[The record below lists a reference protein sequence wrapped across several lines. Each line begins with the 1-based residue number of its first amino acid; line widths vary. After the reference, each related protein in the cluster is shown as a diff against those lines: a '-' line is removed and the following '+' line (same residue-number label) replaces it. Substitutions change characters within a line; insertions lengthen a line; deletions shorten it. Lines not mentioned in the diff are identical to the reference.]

1 VSSKIV
7 AEGDEKAA
15 RWGGAKHGILTA
27 KKKSSSL
34 DRGFAPTHIRI
45 EFNIAKGGDPMSHGS
60 AERSVKS
67 VREMKA

>member
-1 VSSKIV
+1 MKKPP
-7 AEGDEKAA
+7 GK
-15 RWGGAKHGILTA
+15 GGAKHGILAA
-27 KKKSSSL
+27 KKKRSRL
-34 DRGFAPTHIRI
+34 DRRFATNHIRV